1 MVFVVINF
9 SLSRVLVSSYD
20 FFSHISRCFK
30 IYLWYILELL
40 TIKMWYLISMYSRV
54 FQIILYCWFLTYF
67 HCGQKIYFEIFQ
79 SFLIPLGLLYILA
92 CVCVCVCVCVC
103 FLKSIRR
110 HLKRTCILLLLGG
123 IFYMYLLD
131 LFVF

>member
-9 SLSRVLVSSYD
+9 SSSRVLVSAYD
-20 FFSHISRCFK
+20 FFSHISWHFK
-30 IYLWYILELL
+30 IYLWYIELWYLELL
-40 TIKMWYLISMYSRV
+40 TIKMWHLISTYSGV

-92 CVCVCVCVCVC
+92 YVCVCVCVSWKVFIDTWKEHVFCYCWVEYLIC
-103 FLKSIRR
+103 
-110 HLKRTCILLLLGG
+110 TC
-123 IFYMYLLD
+123 
-131 LFVF
+131 